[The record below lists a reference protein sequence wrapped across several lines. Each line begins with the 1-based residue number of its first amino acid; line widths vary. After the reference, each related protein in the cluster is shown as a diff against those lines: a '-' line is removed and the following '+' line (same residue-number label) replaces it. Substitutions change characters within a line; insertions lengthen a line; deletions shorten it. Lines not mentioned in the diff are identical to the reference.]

1 MIDFL
6 KKLIVPAI
14 IIAISIF
21 LYVIV
26 KVMINKIFKNKPKFS
41 NNRYKTLVS
50 LVKNIIKYFIF
61 IVAGTMILDHFGVD
75 TKSIVTSLGII
86 GIVTGLAL
94 QDLLKDL
101 VAGISIIIENQYAI
115 GDIVTIDGF
124 KGVVTLFTLKTTR
137 IKAWTGEEKI
147 IANHLISTVI
157 NHTHNNSIAVV
168 DVSVAYEEDVDKIE
182 KVLNKLCDTMK
193 NKVSN
198 LKGDIQVS
206 GIEDLAE
213 SAVVFRVTAEV
224 KPGEQYVAQREIRK
238 IIKQEFDK
246 QNISI
251 PYNQLVVH
259 NG

>member
-1 MIDFL
+1 MIEFL
-6 KKLIVPAI
+6 KKLIVPVII
-14 IIAISIF
+14 IIASVIIYLIAKAMIS
-21 LYVIV
+21 
-26 KVMINKIFKNKPKFS
+26 KIFKSKPKYL
-41 NNRYKTLVS
+41 NNRYKTIIS
-50 LVKNIIKYFIF
+50 LVRNIVKSF
-61 IVAGTMILDHFGVD
+61 IVVVSGTMVLDHFGVD

-94 QDLLKDL
+94 QDLLKDF
-101 VAGISIIIENQYAI
+101 VAGVSIVVENQYAL

-124 KGVVTLFTLKTTR
+124 KGVVTLFNLKTTR

-147 IANHLISTVI
+147 IANHLITTVI

-168 DVSVAYEEDVDKIE
+168 DVSVAYEEDVEKIE
-182 KVLNKLCDTMK
+182 KVLKKLCDSMK

-198 LKGDIQVS
+198 LKGDIQVL

-213 SAVVFRVTAEV
+213 SAVVFRTTAEV
-224 KPGEQYVAQREIRK
+224 KAGEQYVAQREIRK
-238 IIKQEFDK
+238 LIKQEFDK